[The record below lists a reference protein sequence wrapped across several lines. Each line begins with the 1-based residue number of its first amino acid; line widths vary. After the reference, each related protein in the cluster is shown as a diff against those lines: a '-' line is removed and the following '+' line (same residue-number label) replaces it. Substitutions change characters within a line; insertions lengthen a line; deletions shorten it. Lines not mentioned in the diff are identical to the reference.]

1 MGQGNICYWIIGKKE
16 KKRQNNLVIWK
27 QWAEVLAHSVHPI
40 MESVTF
46 SRSKTHVNFDCRL
59 NSTACKC
66 SFLQSHLADGRNKYS
81 IRAGSEISWSNVGLP
96 HDSGI

>member
-1 MGQGNICYWIIGKKE
+1 MLLVYREKRKE
-16 KKRQNNLVIWK
+16 KTEQPGIRK
-27 QWAEVLAHSVHPI
+27 QWAEVLARSIHPI

-59 NSTACKC
+59 NSTACKG
-66 SFLQSHLADGRNKYS
+66 SFLPSHLADGRNKYS
-81 IRAGSEISWSNVGLP
+81 IRAGSEMSWSNVGLP